1 MRVMLAESPEYSV
14 IRKAACFCELEIEKE
29 RIDIMSKRNDVV
41 EMKEKLAHLNE
52 RAKSAEDGLKKLED
66 KRKKI
71 QNLIA
76 EEERKKRTH
85 NLCGIGGLVYK
96 YFGDNISPEEFKE
109 MLDFLF
115 SIDMV
120 QNFVTEEKE
129 KRFLRNNPPVAI
141 PQNINS
147 EEKIIE
153 SDNLKIE
160 NA

>member
-1 MRVMLAESPEYSV
+1 MP
-14 IRKAACFCELEIEKE
+14 KK
-29 RIDIMSKRNDVV
+29 NDVD
-41 EMKEKLAHLNE
+41 EMRDKLARLNE
-52 RAKSAEDGLKKLED
+52 RTKSAEDGLKKLED

-85 NLCGIGGLVYK
+85 NLCCVGGLVYK
-96 YFGDNISPEEFKE
+96 YFGDNISPEEFKK

-115 SIDMV
+115 AIEKV
-120 QNFVTEEKE
+120 QNYVTVAKE
-129 KRFLRNNPPVAI
+129 KRFLRDNPPVVI
-141 PQNINS
+141 SENTNS

-153 SDNLKIE
+153 SDNIKIE

>member
-1 MRVMLAESPEYSV
+1 MPPEYSV
-14 IRKAACFCELEIEKE
+14 IRKAACSCELEIEKE
-29 RIDIMSKRNDVV
+29 RIDIMPKTTNVTT
-41 EMKEKLAHLNE
+41 MQEKLARLNE
-52 RAKSAEDGLKKLED
+52 RTKSTEAELKRLEE

-71 QNLIA
+71 QNSIA

-96 YFGDNISPEEFKE
+96 YFGDDISQEEFKE

-115 SIDMV
+115 AIDEV

-129 KRFLRNNPPVAI
+129 KRFLRDNPPVVI
-141 PQNINS
+141 SENTNS
-147 EEKIIE
+147 VGNIIE
-153 SDNLKIE
+153 SDNAKIE

>member
-1 MRVMLAESPEYSV
+1 MPPEYSV
-14 IRKAACFCELEIEKE
+14 IRKAACSCELEIEKE
-29 RIDIMSKRNDVV
+29 RIDIMSKKNDVD
-41 EMKEKLAHLNE
+41 EMRDKLVRLNE

-96 YFGDNISPEEFKE
+96 YFGENLTPEEFKE

-115 SIDMV
+115 AIDYV
-120 QNFVTEEKE
+120 QDFVTNEKE
-129 KRFLRNNPPVAI
+129 KRFLRDNSPVVI
-141 PQNINS
+141 S
-147 EEKIIE
+147 ENK
-153 SDNLKIE
+153 
-160 NA
+160 